1 VTRADRTRAAA
12 GVGLILM
19 LSANGCVRR
28 EGRNADCQW
37 PQEAVAPLD
46 LSGTGHVRHLAGD
59 AQFAEELGI
68 RHGDAFRGRESVEER
83 GRRVEECTARLMTYL
98 SMLHS
103 VPLGDVERARARRET
118 RVDVVA
124 VFAPMAVVFGTLAYA
139 VAGRIRRRFPSG
151 VPRVV
156 ATLLVA
162 LAVAGAGVMIGELWS
177 WLVEIVRVGDSHL
190 SYRAFRLPWTRYR
203 GAIFAA
209 GTMIFLVMAWTR
221 SRKDLTVSA
230 GKRQE

>member
-1 VTRADRTRAAA
+1 MTRAAA
-12 GVGLILM
+12 GAGLVLM
-19 LSANGCVRR
+19 LSATGCVRR
-28 EGRNADCQW
+28 EGVNADCRW
-37 PQEAVAPLD
+37 PPEAVAPLD
-46 LSGTGHVRHLAGD
+46 LSESGHLRHLAGD

-103 VPLGDVERARARRET
+103 VPVEDLERARARRET

-124 VFAPMAVVFGTLAYA
+124 VFAPMAVVFGTLAHA
-139 VAGRIRRRFPSG
+139 VAGRIRRRFQSG
-151 VPRVV
+151 VPLIV
-156 ATLLVA
+156 ATLIVA

-190 SYRAFRLPWTRYR
+190 SYRAFRMPWTRHR

-209 GTMIFLVMAWTR
+209 GTVIFLVIAWFR
-221 SRKDLTVSA
+221 SRKDLTVST
-230 GKRQE
+230 GRRQE